1 MEWSTDKAGP
11 VVYDKQG
18 QRVPQRDA
26 EGRKNS
32 NYTRLVHAE
41 RVKAEAASLAT
52 LFVCVGGVGMP
63 CSLPLPIAARC
74 PDRDL

>member
-11 VVYDKQG
+11 DVYDKQG
-18 QRVPQRDA
+18 QLVPQRDA
-26 EGRKNS
+26 KGRRNP

-52 LFVCVGGVGMP
+52 LFVCVGGVGMT
-63 CSLPLPIAARC
+63 CSLPLRIGRQVS
-74 PDRDL
+74 